1 MEFIKYENRLYPIS
15 DVKCFGFH
23 TAAQDGRFFAAITW
37 KDQNSQSLV
46 WGQAAIDLA
55 MRFGPQVLE
64 GNPEFKFAKRAWM
77 FHNLV
82 AHPVMQ
88 ILALF
93 GLYKL
98 GLKIHDATI
107 PRPLSK
113 V

>member
-1 MEFIKYENRLYPIS
+1 MLFKYEDSLYPI
-15 DVKCFGFH
+15 DAVKRFQFSTLPH
-23 TAAQDGRFFAAITW
+23 DGSFFVAIIW
-37 KDQNSQSLV
+37 KDKKECDLV
-46 WGQAAIDLA
+46 WNQAAIDLA
-55 MRFGPQVLE
+55 MRLGPQVLE

-93 GLYKL
+93 GLHKL

-107 PRPLSK
+107 PRPFHE